1 MRFGFII
8 PGGDLHTI
16 IQLGREAEDAGW
28 DGIFYWDGIYLSPTS
43 EVFDPWVTLAA
54 IASHTQRI
62 RLGAIITPLARRRPW
77 KVARET
83 VTLDHLSRGR
93 LVLPVGLGTLDDGG
107 FTRVGEP
114 TDRSTRA
121 HLLDESLE
129 IITGLWSGQPFS
141 YSGKH
146 YHLDEMTFLPR
157 PVQSPR
163 IPIWVVGA
171 WPHAKSMRRAL
182 RYDGLLPEKHTGQ
195 GPFEE
200 IQPQDIMDI
209 ARYAATNRSDPARYD
224 IIMQGETP
232 GDEPARAASITRAY
246 AEAGATWWLES
257 MWTNSGG
264 SDAVRR
270 RIRQG
275 PPRE

>member
-1 MRFGFII
+1 MRYGFII
-8 PGGDLHTI
+8 PGGDIHTI
-16 IQLGREAEDAGW
+16 AELAHEAEAAGW
-28 DGIFYWDGIYLSPTS
+28 DGVFYWDGMYLSPEL
-43 EVFDPWVTLAA
+43 EVYDPWIVLAA
-54 IASHTQRI
+54 IAMRTERVRI
-62 RLGAIITPLARRRPW
+62 GAIIMPLARRRPW

-93 LVLPVGLGTLDDGG
+93 LILPVGLGTLDDGG
-107 FTRVGEP
+107 FTKVGEP
-114 TDRSTRA
+114 TDRATRA
-121 HLLDESLE
+121 QLLDESLD

-141 YSGKH
+141 YDGKH

-171 WPHAKSMRRAL
+171 WPRRKSLARAL
-182 RYDGLLPEKHTGQ
+182 RFDGLLPEKHTGQ

-200 IQPQDIMDI
+200 TTPEDMKEITS
-209 ARYAATNRSDPARYD
+209 YVAANRTSAAPYD
-224 IIMQGETP
+224 IVMQGETP
-232 GDEPARAASITRAY
+232 GDEPERAASITRAY

-264 SDAVRR
+264 VEAIRR
-270 RIRQG
+270 RIQQG
-275 PPRE
+275 PPRG